1 MHAFIGHP
9 VCRIHQHS
17 RGVNL
22 HVCRPHTAQQQHV
35 ALPVALSSSIHQ
47 HGVSRTS
54 SIVASSNSNSS
65 SQSGSSS
72 SQAGSKPSPATA
84 AAASSNLTTDW
95 EARRKQRVVNDLVDV
110 SDPPPPPPPSP
121 PRTPHIPLPPSLTRP
136 LTLCTEAPPLVF
148 CTPPFSWPP
157 PFSLL

>member
-1 MHAFIGHP
+1 MHASIVHP

-65 SQSGSSS
+65 SQAGSSS
-72 SQAGSKPSPATA
+72 SQAGSKPSPAAA
-84 AAASSNLTTDW
+84 AAASSKLTTDW
-95 EARRKQRVVNDLVDV
+95 QARRKQRVVNDLVDV
-110 SDPPPPPPPSP
+110 SDPPPSHPRHSFAAIPHPPIDHVYIGP
-121 PRTPHIPLPPSLTRP
+121 
-136 LTLCTEAPPLVF
+136 PPLVF